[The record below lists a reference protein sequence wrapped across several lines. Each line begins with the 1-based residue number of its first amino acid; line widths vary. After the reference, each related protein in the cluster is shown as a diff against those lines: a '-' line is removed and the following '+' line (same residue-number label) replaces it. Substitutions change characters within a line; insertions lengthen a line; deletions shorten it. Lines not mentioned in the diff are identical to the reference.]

1 MQLLTWMKN
10 SVIESQ
16 LMTSSCDRAWNRQQC
31 PWQLKAKMITHGWHC
46 LLITADLLKF
56 YYFFS
61 LQIPFSNI
69 GTIVIC
75 CDRTSVEEVQDL
87 KHLLRSLKFLTAD
100 WFPSEQCL
108 NCSKAVTGDKK
119 KFVSNTAFGSLEI
132 TTLKEASI
140 DCRWPFLY
148 LCIS

>member
-1 MQLLTWMKN
+1 MRLLRWMKN
-10 SVIESQ
+10 SVIKSQ
-16 LMTSSCDRAWNRQQC
+16 LITSSCDSAWNRQQC
-31 PWQLKAKMITHGWHC
+31 LWQLKAKMINHGWQC
-46 LLITADLLKF
+46 LLITVDLLKF

-61 LQIPFSNI
+61 LQILFGNI

-75 CDRTSVEEVQDL
+75 CDRTPVEEVQD
-87 KHLLRSLKFLTAD
+87 LLRSLKFLTTD
-100 WFPSEQCL
+100 WFPSKGCL

-119 KFVSNTAFGSLEI
+119 TFVSNIVFGSLEI

>member
-10 SVIESQ
+10 SAIKSQ
-16 LMTSSCDRAWNRQQC
+16 LITSSRDSAWNRQQC
-31 PWQLKAKMITHGWHC
+31 LWQLKAKMITHGWQC
-46 LLITADLLKF
+46 LLITADLLQL

-87 KHLLRSLKFLTAD
+87 KHLLRSLKFLTTD
-100 WFPSEQCL
+100 WFPSERCL
-108 NCSKAVTGDKK
+108 NCSKAVTVKLLLVTKRNLSVILPLG
-119 KFVSNTAFGSLEI
+119 
-132 TTLKEASI
+132 
-140 DCRWPFLY
+140 R
-148 LCIS
+148 

>member
-1 MQLLTWMKN
+1 MSLNYSGFAKILL
-10 SVIESQ
+10 
-16 LMTSSCDRAWNRQQC
+16 
-31 PWQLKAKMITHGWHC
+31 
-46 LLITADLLKF
+46 
-56 YYFFS
+56 FFS

-132 TTLKEASI
+132 TTLKEAWKKLVGGLFYIFVFHNHKSSTLI
-140 DCRWPFLY
+140 KKEQKNTSLMP
-148 LCIS
+148 